1 MEQAGQKY
9 INNCAEILFNWQ
21 KFYLGLSKYYAYS
34 YKRYLRNTTILW
46 QDGAASLICYDYL
59 EHRPTMLII
68 PSLIN
73 KSYILDL
80 QEHNSLI
87 RYLNQDINVVLL
99 NWDNACGV
107 EKTYNFSDYI
117 INKVLPAIDFLTLKT
132 PKISL
137 LGYCLG
143 GLMAIAANILRADKI
158 AKLALLATPWD
169 FSKMPAIYSQKNLS
183 QTSISFSLIQSWFY
197 QQHFTKV
204 FAKFINFASLK
215 PKSKAAENFVA
226 IEHWLRDGIDVNHQ
240 VIEQLSTDFSKNN
253 VALLNKWQLGGQLML
268 PKNIL
273 TPTFIAIPE
282 DDDVVPMAS
291 AVILAELLPKKKLL
305 IIPSGHVGMVV
316 GSKAKKHLW
325 WPLKRWILAKNS

>member
-1 MEQAGQKY
+1 
-9 INNCAEILFNWQ
+9 
-21 KFYLGLSKYYAYS
+21 
-34 YKRYLRNTTILW
+34 
-46 QDGAASLICYDYL
+46 
-59 EHRPTMLII
+59 
-68 PSLIN
+68 
-73 KSYILDL
+73 
-80 QEHNSLI
+80 
-87 RYLNQDINVVLL
+87 
-99 NWDNACGV
+99 
-107 EKTYNFSDYI
+107 
-117 INKVLPAIDFLTLKT
+117 
-132 PKISL
+132 
-137 LGYCLG
+137 
-143 GLMAIAANILRADKI
+143 
-158 AKLALLATPWD
+158 
-169 FSKMPAIYSQKNLS
+169 MPAIYSQKNLS

-305 IIPSGHVGMVV
+305 IIPSGHVGMIV